1 MWFTAKARQ
10 RIILRRKIVIPLTVV
25 FVVVVVVVVVAAVV
39 VFVFSAI
46 DLSFRPVKPGIT
58 NVFYIVWV
66 ELACEN
72 IRFSSLFTVPS
83 YEERGETDVFEG

>member
-46 DLSFRPVKPGIT
+46 DLSFRPVKPGFR

-66 ELACEN
+66 N
-72 IRFSSLFTVPS
+72 QKW
-83 YEERGETDVFEG
+83 

>member
-10 RIILRRKIVIPLTVV
+10 RIILRRKIVIPLAIV
-25 FVVVVVVVVVAAVV
+25 FVDVVVVAVV

-66 ELACEN
+66 KQN
-72 IRFSSLFTVPS
+72 W
-83 YEERGETDVFEG
+83 

>member
-72 IRFSSLFTVPS
+72 IRFCSLFTVPS

>member
-1 MWFTAKARQ
+1 MF
-10 RIILRRKIVIPLTVV
+10 V
-25 FVVVVVVVVVAAVV
+25 VVVVVVVVVAAVV